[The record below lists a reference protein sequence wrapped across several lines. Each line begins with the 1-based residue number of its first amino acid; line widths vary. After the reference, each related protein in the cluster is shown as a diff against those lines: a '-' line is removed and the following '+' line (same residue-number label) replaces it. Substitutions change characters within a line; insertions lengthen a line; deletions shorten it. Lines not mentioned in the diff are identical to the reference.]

1 MDQGPQNPTSSKK
14 RSLLPKYVAR
24 PRTPIFSLSPFS
36 LFPRFALK
44 DETLKYYHNAAI
56 SIGMAWDQTM
66 ISVFVSHVFHLY
78 SKSVSRYSLIK
89 ITDYFRQR
97 KSVWLTQK
105 FQLHLRR
112 KVHYTRCSCA
122 QGSLFFVIPSQIEFK
137 KILYLGLFYMRK
149 NSHFY
154 F

>member
-1 MDQGPQNPTSSKK
+1 
-14 RSLLPKYVAR
+14 
-24 PRTPIFSLSPFS
+24 
-36 LFPRFALK
+36 
-44 DETLKYYHNAAI
+44 
-56 SIGMAWDQTM
+56 M

-112 KVHYTRCSCA
+112 KVHFTRCSCA

-154 F
+154 FKKTQFFVNNRDSWLCTRHHIVTRMPCRFNQANPVLEVQHQEVTCSKMPCMISCSHRCLGI